1 MFDFEREP
9 GAIKCPRVALEFMDI
24 VFTYLYTVTYSRPQ
38 FLAIIGRRR
47 FPFIRGAAFRGE
59 PRGATLQLQGRT
71 ECSEDLWC
79 ERAASG
85 RRVKEVEPHALTKCA
100 GMDVQVGSCL
110 VQVWFG
116 ARLQLNRGFAVLEQ
130 LIHEARA
137 AEPLALAANDNI
149 RHDEPAPRWWYS
161 NLVAFVQ
168 AEPEAAGVRVTW
180 QRDAPP
186 PHQAL
191 LLEAQPTLERAL
203 RKWAC

>member
-1 MFDFEREP
+1 MCRLD
-9 GAIKCPRVALEFMDI
+9 
-24 VFTYLYTVTYSRPQ
+24 
-38 FLAIIGRRR
+38 
-47 FPFIRGAAFRGE
+47 
-59 PRGATLQLQGRT
+59 
-71 ECSEDLWC
+71 
-79 ERAASG
+79 
-85 RRVKEVEPHALTKCA
+85 H
-100 GMDVQVGSCL
+100 
-110 VQVWFG
+110 VWFG

-137 AEPLALAANDNI
+137 AEPLALATNDNI